1 MPYSHNIYKIVVQ
14 GAYNEFFHQNC
25 SIKTKG
31 TGYCLCARCVG
42 SHTAGAFY
50 NTYNLGHPEN
60 AEASLGTF
68 SPGVYTTS
76 VTLSGNTMEL
86 AVTVDSDIVKSIR
99 LVNTSETVET
109 MYPLISSS
117 LEALEKQ
124 VREKGSTDGITYSA
138 DAKYTSLVL
147 INAIDTA
154 LDKAKK

>member
-1 MPYSHNIYKIVVQ
+1 MIPSISRKSECRRHAKAVGNGGKRSAGTRKMPD
-14 GAYNEFFHQNC
+14 
-25 SIKTKG
+25 
-31 TGYCLCARCVG
+31 
-42 SHTAGAFY
+42 
-50 NTYNLGHPEN
+50 
-60 AEASLGTF
+60 EATLGTF
-68 SPGVYTTS
+68 NPGVYTTS
-76 VTLSGNTMEL
+76 VILSGNTMEL
-86 AVTVDSDIVKSIR
+86 AVTVDSDTVKSIR
-99 LVNTSETVET
+99 LVNTSETFET

>member
-1 MPYSHNIYKIVVQ
+1 MSSSTKIVVLKLKELVI
-14 GAYNEFFHQNC
+14 ACVLAVLAVILLVLFIIHIT
-25 SIKTKG
+25 SG
-31 TGYCLCARCVG
+31 TRKM
-42 SHTAGAFY
+42 
-50 NTYNLGHPEN
+50 PD
-60 AEASLGTF
+60 EASLGTF
-68 SPGVYTTS
+68 NPGVYTTS

-99 LVNTSETVET
+99 LVNT

>member
-1 MPYSHNIYKIVVQ
+1 
-14 GAYNEFFHQNC
+14 
-25 SIKTKG
+25 
-31 TGYCLCARCVG
+31 
-42 SHTAGAFY
+42 
-50 NTYNLGHPEN
+50 
-60 AEASLGTF
+60 
-68 SPGVYTTS
+68 
-76 VTLSGNTMEL
+76 MEL
-86 AVTVDSDIVKSIR
+86 AVTVDSDTVKSIR
-99 LVNTSETVET
+99 LVNTAETVET